1 MRTGSFEENLVRIA
15 LFVFLIVLCTSCANN
30 LQQTDK
36 YRYAANSWVGGSIIS
51 MVEAW
56 GTPNIGYMPA
66 KDGEPGVAGWS
77 VLGGSSMQDNNFSC
91 KTLAYFDTAGVVT
104 SIDVE
109 HSTSCQRPYRDKL
122 DLMTRNTDD

>member
-1 MRTGSFEENLVRIA
+1 MKTV
-15 LFVFLIVLCTSCANN
+15 LFAFLIVFCIGCSNYM
-30 LQQTDK
+30 QRTDK
-36 YRYAANSWVGGSIIS
+36 YRYAAHSWVGGLIGS

-77 VLGGSSMQDNNFSC
+77 VLGGSSRQGNNYSC

-109 HSTSCQRPYRDKL
+109 HSTSCQRPYKDKL
-122 DLMTRNTDD
+122 ALMTRNTDG